1 MNLFNQCKGY
11 ASPST
16 ATAKLAKVLPEY
28 DNYRWFIV
36 ALPNGRY
43 MPVVQSCNTDICGL
57 LCHHGIG
64 EI

>member
-11 ASPST
+11 ASRKT
-16 ATAKLAKVLPEY
+16 AIDKLAKVLPEFAE
-28 DNYRWFIV
+28 YRWMIV
-36 ALPNGRY
+36 ALENGRY
-43 MPVVQSCNTDICGL
+43 MPVVQTYNTDMCGV